1 MTLAE
6 ANVKFKSEGA
16 DKVKS
21 DVEKVGS
28 AMKDTAQK
36 ADNFA
41 DSLKR
46 VAEFATGDVL
56 GSAIR
61 GIAGSLFNFGKELLQ
76 AGIAA
81 ETADARFA
89 AFGLNAQKTRK
100 FLTDVAETSSLT
112 SNQLQNLA
120 LGLQQSGF
128 NIYAVIPRLAKW
140 SDAIGGGSEKLQ
152 GMLRLLNLLRSGVKP
167 DQELIQSLGFS
178 DILVKSGL
186 KFDQGKLVGSIRPAI
201 EAVLKEIDRMTGK
214 ISEKMGQTF
223 EAKLASVY
231 DVFDKMKETV
241 GLQLINMAKPWIDAL
256 KTTLSA
262 VVSSG
267 VFKDAVNEFFKF
279 GNNLSK
285 GLVGGLSNPEVQKN
299 IASFIGNLLGYFS
312 KIPEYFSIIGQIISR
327 TFMYLAKEIQ
337 PLIEAAKQPTG
348 QKVMNVLGD
357 LFIPRWV
364 PDTATNKGLQFGDLT
379 KRLGDVTTAASLKG
393 SEYTARI
400 AAALQKNTSGIVK
413 PTGEGLLSTAT
424 VGSGREESSSKKEKD
439 KKDKKDKEKQVSL
452 LDIIAQNTAK
462 ANELTLRN
470 MTYGGGQLAAQGI
483 SAVQMSANR
492 GVSSPQINASN
503 DIVRGVEKIVRG
515 YSNSNNLNFSFR
527 RS

>member
-21 DVEKVGS
+21 DTEKVGY
-28 AMKDTAQK
+28 AMQNTAKK
-36 ADNFA
+36 ANDFS

-46 VAEFATGDVL
+46 IAEFATGDVL

-61 GIAGSLFNFGKELLQ
+61 GLAGSLFNFGSELLQ
-76 AGIAA
+76 AGINA
-81 ETADARFA
+81 ESADARFT

-100 FLTDVAETSSLT
+100 FLSDVAETSTLT
-112 SNQLQNLA
+112 SNQLQQMA
-120 LGLQQSGF
+120 LQLQQSGF
-128 NIYAVIPRLAKW
+128 NIYSVIPRLAKW
-140 SDAIGGGSEKLQ
+140 SDAIGGGTEKLQ
-152 GMLRLLNLLRSGVKP
+152 GMVRLLNLLRSGVKP
-167 DQELIQSLGFS
+167 DQELLQSLGFS
-178 DILVKSGL
+178 DILIKSGL

-201 EAVLKEIDRMTGK
+201 EAVLKEIDKMTGK

-241 GLQLINMAKPWIDAL
+241 GMQLINMAKPWVDAL

-262 VVSSG
+262 VVNSG

-285 GLVGGLSNPEVQKN
+285 GLVNGMTNPEVQKN
-299 IASFIGNLLGYFS
+299 IAAFIGNLLGYFS

-348 QKVMNVLGD
+348 QKVMNVLAD
-357 LFIPRWV
+357 LFVPRWV
-364 PDTATNKGLQFGDLT
+364 PDTAANKGLQFGDLT
-379 KRLGDVTTAASLKG
+379 KQLSQTSKEAQLKG
-393 SEYTARI
+393 AEYSSRI
-400 AAALQKNTSGIVK
+400 AAALSKNTSNIVK
-413 PTGEGLLSTAT
+413 ATGPGLLESAT
-424 VGSGREESSSKKEKD
+424 LGAGRNESGDSKS
-439 KKDKKDKEKQVSL
+439 KKDKQKKDSEKQVSL
-452 LDIIAQNTAK
+452 LDIIAQNTTK

-483 SAVQMSANR
+483 SQVQMASNR
-492 GVSSPQINASN
+492 SVKSPQISATN
-503 DIVRGVEKIVRG
+503 DISRGVEKMIRG
-515 YSNSNNLNFSFR
+515 YTNSNNLNFSFR
-527 RS
+527 RA

>member
-21 DVEKVGS
+21 DTEKVGS
-28 AMKDTAQK
+28 AMQNTAKK
-36 ADNFA
+36 ANDFS

-46 VAEFATGDVL
+46 IAEFATGDVL

-61 GIAGSLFNFGKELLQ
+61 GLAGSLFNFGSELLQ
-76 AGIAA
+76 AGINA
-81 ETADARFA
+81 ESADARFT

-100 FLTDVAETSSLT
+100 FLSDVAETSTLT
-112 SNQLQNLA
+112 SNQLQQMA
-120 LGLQQSGF
+120 LQLQQSGF
-128 NIYAVIPRLAKW
+128 NIYSVIPRLAKW
-140 SDAIGGGSEKLQ
+140 SDAIGGGTEKLQ
-152 GMLRLLNLLRSGVKP
+152 GMVRLLNLLRSGVKP
-167 DQELIQSLGFS
+167 DQELLQSLGFS
-178 DILVKSGL
+178 DILIKSGL

-201 EAVLKEIDRMTGK
+201 EAVLKEIDKMTGK

-241 GLQLINMAKPWIDAL
+241 GMQLINMAKPWVDAL

-262 VVSSG
+262 VVNSG

-285 GLVGGLSNPEVQKN
+285 GLVNGMTNPEVQKN
-299 IASFIGNLLGYFS
+299 IAAFIGNLLGYFS

-348 QKVMNVLGD
+348 QKVMNVLAD
-357 LFIPRWV
+357 LFVPRWV
-364 PDTATNKGLQFGDLT
+364 PDTAANKGLQFGDLT
-379 KRLGDVTTAASLKG
+379 KQLSQTSKEAQLKG
-393 SEYTARI
+393 AEYSSRI
-400 AAALQKNTSGIVK
+400 AAALSKNTSNIVK
-413 PTGEGLLSTAT
+413 ATGPGLLESAT
-424 VGSGREESSSKKEKD
+424 LGAGRSESGDSKS
-439 KKDKKDKEKQVSL
+439 KKDKQKKDSEKQVSL
-452 LDIIAQNTAK
+452 LDIIAQNTTK

-483 SAVQMSANR
+483 SQVQMASNR
-492 GVSSPQINASN
+492 SVKSPQISATN
-503 DIVRGVEKIVRG
+503 DISRGVEKMIRG
-515 YSNSNNLNFSFR
+515 YTNSNNLNFSFR
-527 RS
+527 RA

>member
-6 ANVKFKSEGA
+6 ANVKFTSTGS

-28 AMKDTAQK
+28 AMKDSAKQ
-36 ADNFA
+36 ADDFSN
-41 DSLKR
+41 SLRR
-46 VAEFATGDVL
+46 VAEFASGDVL
-56 GSAIR
+56 GATIR
-61 GIAGSLFNFGKELLQ
+61 GLAGSLLNFGKEILQ
-76 AGIAA
+76 AGINA
-81 ETADARFA
+81 ESADARFT
-89 AFGLNAQKTRK
+89 AFGLNASKTRK
-100 FLTDVAETSSLT
+100 FLTDVAESSSLT
-112 SNQLQNLA
+112 SNQLQELA

-128 NIYAVIPRLAKW
+128 NIYSVIPRFAKW

-167 DQELIQSLGFS
+167 DQELLQSLGFS
-178 DILVKSGL
+178 DILIKSGL
-186 KFDQGKLVGSIRPAI
+186 KFDQGKLIGGIRPAI
-201 EAVLKEIDRMTGK
+201 EAVMKEIDRMTGK

-256 KTTLSA
+256 KKTLSA

-279 GNNLSK
+279 GNKISA
-285 GLVGGLSNPEVQKN
+285 GLANGINNPEVQKN
-299 IASFIGNLLGYFS
+299 ISTFIGNVLGYFS
-312 KIPEYFSIIGQIISR
+312 QIPNYFVIIGQIISR
-327 TFMYLAKEIQ
+327 TFSYLAKEIE
-337 PLIEAAKQPTG
+337 PLIKAAKQPTG

-364 PDTATNKGLQFGDLT
+364 PDTATNKGLNFDDLT
-379 KRLGDVTTAASLKG
+379 KKLGDAGKTAQMKG
-393 SEYTARI
+393 AEYSARI
-400 AAALQKNTSGIVK
+400 AAQMAKNVSSIVK
-413 PTGEGLLSTAT
+413 PTGSALLETAT
-424 VGSGREESSSKKEKD
+424 LGSGRDTGENKS
-439 KKDKKDKEKQVSL
+439 KKDKEKKESEKQTNL
-452 LDIIAQNTAK
+452 LDLIVQNTQK

-470 MTYGGGQLAAQGI
+470 LTYGGGQLAASGI
-483 SAVQMSANR
+483 SAVQMSGNR
-492 GVSSPQINASN
+492 GAKSPQINANN

-527 RS
+527 RA